1 MAEGVRDVNKLIKM
15 KSDVPSMAAKVD
27 ALMDS
32 VKPTYASSAYYLT
45 DAGKQELASDMNTIK
60 TKIAEL
66 TEEYVAL
73 KKAGVTE
80 VDSVSIN
87 GEKEVELQQGGT
99 TQLEVTVLPENVL
112 NNTVTWSTDNPAVA
126 VVKDGAVTAKGSG
139 RAVITVTSN
148 QNEEKK
154 DSVTIVV
161 KEAEVE
167 EGAQVSYYSF
177 DDVKGQKL
185 EDEWGK
191 RDGTL
196 DASCTTE
203 AGKSGKALNVTQD
216 GKGAVITQ
224 TAGDLNDKDW
234 TISYWVKTT
243 SEFNKEIS
251 VLEDSTKA
259 FSFSLKMAADRV
271 SGFRVGNNGGDVL
284 SYQYDFEKDKWYH
297 ITWVQDKD
305 QGLAMYVNGTRVG
318 DINAWTKIILLKH
331 LRM

>member
-1 MAEGVRDVNKLIKM
+1 M
-15 KSDVPSMAAKVD
+15 
-27 ALMDS
+27 
-32 VKPTYASSAYYLT
+32 
-45 DAGKQELASDMNTIK
+45 
-60 TKIAEL
+60 
-66 TEEYVAL
+66 
-73 KKAGVTE
+73 
-80 VDSVSIN
+80 
-87 GEKEVELQQGGT
+87 
-99 TQLEVTVLPENVL
+99 

-203 AGKSGKALNVTQD
+203 AGKSGKALKRNTRRKRCSDYAD
-216 GKGAVITQ
+216 GRR
-224 TAGDLNDKDW
+224 
-234 TISYWVKTT
+234 
-243 SEFNKEIS
+243 SE
-251 VLEDSTKA
+251 
-259 FSFSLKMAADRV
+259 
-271 SGFRVGNNGGDVL
+271 
-284 SYQYDFEKDKWYH
+284 
-297 ITWVQDKD
+297 
-305 QGLAMYVNGTRVG
+305 
-318 DINAWTKIILLKH
+318 
-331 LRM
+331 

>member
-1 MAEGVRDVNKLIKM
+1 
-15 KSDVPSMAAKVD
+15 
-27 ALMDS
+27 
-32 VKPTYASSAYYLT
+32 
-45 DAGKQELASDMNTIK
+45 MNTIK

-185 EDEWGK
+185 EVNGE
-191 RDGTL
+191 
-196 DASCTTE
+196 
-203 AGKSGKALNVTQD
+203 NVT
-216 GKGAVITQ
+216 
-224 TAGDLNDKDW
+224 
-234 TISYWVKTT
+234 
-243 SEFNKEIS
+243 
-251 VLEDSTKA
+251 VLLMLPAQPKPA
-259 FSFSLKMAADRV
+259 
-271 SGFRVGNNGGDVL
+271 N
-284 SYQYDFEKDKWYH
+284 QEK
-297 ITWVQDKD
+297 
-305 QGLAMYVNGTRVG
+305 R
-318 DINAWTKIILLKH
+318 
-331 LRM
+331 

>member
-1 MAEGVRDVNKLIKM
+1 MFRAWRQSGCFDGFCKTDLCIKRVL
-15 KSDVPSMAAKVD
+15 SDRC
-27 ALMDS
+27 
-32 VKPTYASSAYYLT
+32 
-45 DAGKQELASDMNTIK
+45 GKTRTCVGYEYDQN
-60 TKIAEL
+60 KIAEL

-185 EDEWGK
+185 EDEW
-191 RDGTL
+191 
-196 DASCTTE
+196 E
-203 AGKSGKALNVTQD
+203 NVT
-216 GKGAVITQ
+216 
-224 TAGDLNDKDW
+224 
-234 TISYWVKTT
+234 
-243 SEFNKEIS
+243 
-251 VLEDSTKA
+251 VLLMLPAQPKPA
-259 FSFSLKMAADRV
+259 
-271 SGFRVGNNGGDVL
+271 N
-284 SYQYDFEKDKWYH
+284 QEK
-297 ITWVQDKD
+297 
-305 QGLAMYVNGTRVG
+305 R
-318 DINAWTKIILLKH
+318 
-331 LRM
+331 